1 MGQLLTFHSQSRS
14 GEWGEEGV
22 SERHREKDRDTQRG
36 RDSLK
41 ETERAEGGK
50 EGERKKIDRQGD
62 SSSGGRETKMRWSR
76 ERERSWF
83 PSFFPSFSIQ

>member
-36 RDSLK
+36 R
-41 ETERAEGGK
+41 ETA
-50 EGERKKIDRQGD
+50 
-62 SSSGGRETKMRWSR
+62 
-76 ERERSWF
+76 
-83 PSFFPSFSIQ
+83 